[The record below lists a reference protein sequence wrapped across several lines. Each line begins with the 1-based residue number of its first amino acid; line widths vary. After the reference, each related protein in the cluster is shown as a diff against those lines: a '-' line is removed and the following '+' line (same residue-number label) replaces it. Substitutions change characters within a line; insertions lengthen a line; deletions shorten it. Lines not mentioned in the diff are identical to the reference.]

1 MKIVIFHS
9 GLGNQ
14 LFHFCYYLYLEKKYG
29 KCIYGAFMG
38 NEHNGYELE
47 KIVLPFIFEG
57 VIISLLSVITGIG
70 IWRIRIIT
78 KKL

>member
-47 KIVLPFIFEG
+47 NTLM
-57 VIISLLSVITGIG
+57 
-70 IWRIRIIT
+70 
-78 KKL
+78 